1 MDDPLGSVE
10 SAESD
15 ELQRLRR
22 RAYGP
27 DADIAGD
34 AAAQARLSEL
44 EAAQRAQLS
53 PAVEAAGVAARLPER
68 APAEPWWRRRR
79 WLAILGGGIVA
90 LALNGA
96 LIVY

>member
-1 MDDPLGSVE
+1 MDAPRGSVE
-10 SAESD
+10 FEESD

-44 EAAQRAQLS
+44 EAA
-53 PAVEAAGVAARLPER
+53 
-68 APAEPWWRRRR
+68 RRRQSTPVVD
-79 WLAILGGGIVA
+79 AAA
-90 LALNGA
+90 LVPAGSTEKRQAVRIALRRPTVSHA
-96 LIVY
+96 LR